1 MDYHFEREL
10 GSNKPLARISLEHE
24 GLGEF
29 LSDEIGEDEVKL
41 VQLLRALRP
50 EAPAQPEFSL
60 MGRQWSLQITGDEVL
75 LEPHHINQ
83 PPDQAA
89 ERLLEDDAIDSIDGA
104 AACSCGTDDFYH
116 LLQAWHAFVRQR

>member
-24 GLGEF
+24 GFGEF

-50 EAPAQPEFSL
+50 EQRSAPEFSL
-60 MGRQWSLQITGDEVL
+60 MGHQWSLQVAGDEVV
-75 LEPHHINQ
+75 LEPHHIHQ
-83 PPDQAA
+83 PQDQAA
-89 ERLLEDDAIDSIDGA
+89 ERLLADDAIDRIDGA
-104 AACSCGTDDFYH
+104 AASSCGTDDFYH
-116 LLQAWHAFVRQR
+116 LLQAWHLFVRQR